1 MANALHRKM
10 APMYLENIAAPG
22 IKYRMVLNGYRPNV
36 SPLDSYPTLF
46 FHVLLSVRTFAMVL
60 VLVFIP
66 LLTKLR

>member
-36 SPLDSYPTLF
+36 SPL
-46 FHVLLSVRTFAMVL
+46 R
-60 VLVFIP
+60 
-66 LLTKLR
+66 